1 MQKLYSKC
9 LEKENITKAIKKIFQ
24 NEGAKTAGADGITK
38 ISNISQERIIK
49 EVKLRLR
56 GYKATKSRKVQIPKG
71 NGEHRELT
79 IINLYDRIAQ
89 QAVYQ
94 VISPILEQ
102 EMSEHSY
109 GFRKGISA
117 KIPVCKLASVLLH
130 SKEVYT
136 VELDFKKCF
145 DNIPLDKAIGCVK
158 EMGIRDFQLL
168 RTIKHLMWTSEE
180 YKGVG
185 LSQGTILGPLLA
197 NCYLTQ
203 LDRFMER
210 KFELK
215 AGNGHHL
222 RDYKIHGAEWI
233 NWLTQRGKKVCCK
246 YYRYADD
253 TFITCHNVEEQKY
266 IEESVKEFISQNLE
280 IEINE
285 AKSHKRH
292 NEIHFLGF
300 KLVKN
305 GHNSIWI
312 LMDAPKEY
320 LAKVKRLKLN
330 TLKQCQEF
338 MKWLR
343 GVINYFDIANNLNEF
358 LSAVNRKLYYRKRR
372 GVIERI
378 GDTFQYGEKRDK
390 VIVDIWAMRKA
401 TRTSFKEYLTETE
414 WIKKREYLV
423 YKESDKAMDGSFQY
437 LWCLWTRQRGRDAIT
452 KEQLDPFKAEIH
464 HVKPVAKGGL
474 NTLENLILITTENHC
489 KLHNG
494 KDLDRRFEKYRKHLK

>member
-9 LEKENITKAIKKIFQ
+9 LENSNIIKAMRKVYQ
-24 NEGAKTAGADGITK
+24 NEGAKTAGADGIAKT
-38 ISNISQERIIK
+38 SNISQERIIK

-56 GYKATKSRKVQIPKG
+56 GYKASQSRKAQIPKS
-71 NGEHRELT
+71 NGKYRELT
-79 IINLYDRIAQ
+79 ILNLFDRIAQ

-94 VISPILEQ
+94 IISPIVEKQ
-102 EMSEHSY
+102 MSEHSY

-145 DNIPLDKAIGCVK
+145 DNIPLEKAIGCLK
-158 EMGIRDFQLL
+158 ELGIKDFLLL
-168 RTIKHLMWTSEE
+168 RTIKHLMWTSKE
-180 YKGVG
+180 YSGVG

-215 AGNGHHL
+215 ARDMHHM
-222 RDYKIHGAEWI
+222 RDYKIHGENWI
-233 NWLTQRGKKVCCK
+233 KWLSKRGRKVCCK

-253 TFITCHNVEEQKY
+253 TFITCHNAQEQKY
-266 IEESVKEFISQNLE
+266 IEESVKEFIKENLE
-280 IEINE
+280 IEVND
-285 AKSHKRH
+285 AKSHKRR

-300 KLVKN
+300 KLVKS

-320 LAKVKRLKLN
+320 LTKVKSLKLN

-338 MKWLR
+338 MKWIR
-343 GVINYFDIANNLNEF
+343 GVINYFDIANNLNDF
-358 LSAVNRKLYYRKRR
+358 LNAVNRKLYYRTRR
-372 GVIERI
+372 GIIKRTDDV
-378 GDTFQYGEKRDK
+378 FHYGEKRDR
-390 VIVDIWAMRKA
+390 VMVDIWAMRKA
-401 TRTSFKEYLTETE
+401 TRTSFKEYLTDSE
-414 WIKKREYLV
+414 WIKKREYLK
-423 YKESDKAMDGSFQY
+423 YRESEKAMDGAFQY
-437 LWCLWTRQRGRDAIT
+437 LWILWTKQRGKDAIT
-452 KEQLDPFKAEIH
+452 KERLDPYTAEIH
-464 HVKPVAKGGL
+464 HVKPVAKGGS
-474 NTLENLILITTENHC
+474 NTFENLILITPENHNL
-489 KLHNG
+489 LHNG
-494 KDLDRRFEKYRKHLK
+494 TSLDRRFEKYRKHLK